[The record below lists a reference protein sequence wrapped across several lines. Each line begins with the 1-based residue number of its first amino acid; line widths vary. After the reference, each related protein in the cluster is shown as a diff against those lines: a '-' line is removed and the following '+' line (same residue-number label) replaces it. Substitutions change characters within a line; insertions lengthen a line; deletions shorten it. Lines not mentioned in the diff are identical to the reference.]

1 MDGTTE
7 CCCNSSESVRIAVAV
22 EYVLE
27 VVRSESFVGAG
38 ISMGRSVLFFLTL
51 LAISMEVFR
60 RDRGAHIG
68 RFASHLSAQPIYS
81 NCPLPSLELL
91 LKPAKR

>member
-38 ISMGRSVLFFLTL
+38 ISMGRSVLFF
-51 LAISMEVFR
+51 
-60 RDRGAHIG
+60 
-68 RFASHLSAQPIYS
+68 
-81 NCPLPSLELL
+81 
-91 LKPAKR
+91 